1 MPLTAWWDWRSWLA
15 RQVVA
20 LKAVGSNPISHPKK
34 NTENSVLG
42 IFLSNPKDWHG
53 ITPKACME
61 SPRAYGITRQR
72 VFPLRR
78 DTKRSVCTFLY
89 RDARPLTNYQKNA
102 IITLLNYVLRLYK
115 S

>member
-1 MPLTAWWDWRSWLA
+1 MPLTVWWDWRSWLA

-78 DTKRSVCTFLY
+78 DTKRSICSFFVL
-89 RDARPLTNYQKNA
+89 PLTNCLKDA
-102 IITLLNYVLRLYK
+102 IIRLLNYVLRLYK
-115 S
+115 Q